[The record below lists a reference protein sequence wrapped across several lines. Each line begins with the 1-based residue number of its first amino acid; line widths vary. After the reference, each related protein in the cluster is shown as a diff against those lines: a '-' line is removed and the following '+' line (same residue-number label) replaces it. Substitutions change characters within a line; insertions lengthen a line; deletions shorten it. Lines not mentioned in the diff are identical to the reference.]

1 MAAVALSAAPE
12 RSVGRCL
19 QTATPARNG
28 AEQLQCPCRDSLF
41 KVRKKTVFEGN
52 SREGGGNVWRLEL
65 VVLSVYDRGQG

>member
-1 MAAVALSAAPE
+1 MAAVALSAVSE
-12 RSVGRCL
+12 RSVGMCL

-41 KVRKKTVFEGN
+41 KVRKKTVFEGEFAG
-52 SREGGGNVWRLEL
+52 RGGNVWRLEL